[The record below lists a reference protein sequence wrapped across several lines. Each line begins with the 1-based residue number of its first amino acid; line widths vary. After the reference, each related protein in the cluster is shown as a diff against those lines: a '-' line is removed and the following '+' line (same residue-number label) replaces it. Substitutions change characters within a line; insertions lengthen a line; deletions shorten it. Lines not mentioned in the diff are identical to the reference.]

1 MDVTGLVQRPVVNG
15 LLPVVLR
22 VQLAV
27 HIQTHLKPTC
37 HASVNTNTPT
47 TNTSCIS
54 EHKHTYNQHI
64 MPSVNITGHSSMN
77 TDTPTTNR

>member
-1 MDVTGLVQRPVVNG
+1 MRCTCEACPNDEAGEVDVTGLVQRPVVNG

-47 TNTSCIS
+47 TNTSC
-54 EHKHTYNQHI
+54 HL
-64 MPSVNITGHSSMN
+64 
-77 TDTPTTNR
+77 